1 MKIAVAARK
10 KEQRRRRRRRWQWLQ
25 IGGGKCM
32 LLFRAICF
40 LFLFRLALFF
50 FFYAAHIVLVFGV
63 RSVEQERERNHFAE
77 EWVKSPPKCLLTTP
91 SSCLPSLNRQYKF
104 QHLYLESRLVVVRRT
119 RWKIQLNF
127 PCKTECCVFSAT
139 SNSTLAAFC
148 HHWAAEST
156 GGFQFNKYLI
166 YRQ

>member
-10 KEQRRRRRRRWQWLQ
+10 KEQRRRRRWQWLQ

-50 FFYAAHIVLVFGV
+50 FYAAHIVLVFGV
-63 RSVEQERERNHFAE
+63 RSVEQERERERNHFAE